1 MTVFLSIYQ
10 STARSG
16 FFLDTLNYYVSS
28 FLNLSPNI
36 TTVTKTYKKKSLPEN
51 KNFANYTP
59 GSMSLKKLS

>member
-36 TTVTKTYKKKSLPEN
+36 TTVTKTYKKKASQKIKILLTILQE
-51 KNFANYTP
+51 A
-59 GSMSLKKLS
+59 